1 MTETYLKIASFF
13 WEEHSLLN
21 FFVKYNEGEHPFGI
35 YPPKEPEAFGYGDYP
50 PVLFIMTAVPENYA
64 AVSDVFKHFGQ
75 SDYLSS
81 EQNYAISATMYYY
94 YCKQT
99 GVVFDFD
106 HLKGAYPFEVA
117 SSAKI
122 FERNES
128 ISHTKIDWSLVHNFF
143 EEYDYKKYIDFVNDF
158 ENIVYS
164 NDNLKTLFKNTQNL
178 LLAELAL
185 KNIGRSHFVSKEP
198 YEKKS
203 HVYYDEGQGGLTHK
217 LLTQS
222 EVCLNSIHQR
232 NAFYLSAQSNS
243 PWPPS
248 MRLSLCTH
256 FEYTDDHQGNYS
268 LKFHLPASQS
278 KVVKSNFSED
288 FGDKDV
294 VEVPIGQL
302 FRYSQNYID
311 FIASG
316 REKPELHLEA
326 VVEYFTPILPIN
338 HHVNYKNFD
347 NLREVDRDLA
357 NYYEYGS
364 DSTHEHRYS
373 FMYQHLKGKSIL
385 SPRFVSYCEYLH
397 DLALNQ
403 PVMRNNTEE
412 SNAMKSQ
419 QGIGWSLSE
428 NIYKEDFKL
437 YLPFWE
443 IPRLQQIVLEN
454 YLQKH
459 HEEILEKEFRSEQE
473 EENWSWQDERDW
485 INDGLD
491 DFYNADPNWRLNI
504 D

>member
-13 WEEHSLLN
+13 WEENSLLN

-35 YPPKEPEAFGYGDYP
+35 YPPKETGVFGFRDCP
-50 PVLFIMTAVPENYA
+50 PVIFMSSGSGNYA
-64 AVSDVFKHFGQ
+64 DIIYVFNNFGR

-81 EQNYAISATMYYY
+81 EQTFAICATMYYY

-106 HLKGAYPFEVA
+106 YLKGEYPLEVA

-122 FERNES
+122 FENNES
-128 ISHTKIDWSLVHNFF
+128 ISHTKIDWRLVHNFF

-158 ENIVYS
+158 ENIVNS
-164 NDNLKTLFKNTQNL
+164 NDYLKTLFKNTENI

-185 KNIGRSHFVSKEP
+185 KNIGRSHLVIEEL

-203 HVYYDEGQGGLTHK
+203 NVYYDEELGELKHIS
-217 LLTQS
+217 LTQS

-232 NAFYLSAQSNS
+232 NAFYLSAQSNC

-256 FEYTDDHQGNYS
+256 FEYTDDDQGNYS

-278 KVVKSNFSED
+278 KVVKSNFSEN

-326 VVEYFTPILPIN
+326 VVEYFTPILPKN

-347 NLREVDRDLA
+347 NLREVNRDLA
-357 NYYEYGS
+357 NYFEYGS

-373 FMYQHLKGKSIL
+373 FMYQYLKGKSIL

-397 DLALNQ
+397 DLAFHQ
-403 PVMRNNTEE
+403 PIMRNNTEE

-419 QGIGWSLSE
+419 QGLDLLNSE

-443 IPRLQQIVLEN
+443 IPRLQQIFLEN
-454 YLQKH
+454 YLKKQL
-459 HEEILEKEFRSEQE
+459 EEILGKEFRSEQE

-491 DFYNADPNWRLNI
+491 DFYNADPNWGLNI